1 MRSSFPLTKC
11 YLSWRTSQSV
21 DIDDS
26 LEPPSLYHKVDI
38 SKINIKPLKRKK
50 PEPTIPF
57 NRTQPFFNPTSEPNL
72 ELLNIAINISL
83 KRLKSMEEEAIVFPS
98 DVDAKARELEEKFI
112 ETLRLLGG
120 YVKNKIKGRG
130 LDIVTRVVKY
140 AEHSSAPRLTNF
152 NHEEER
158 VLQEQVFAAIQEN
171 V

>member
-1 MRSSFPLTKC
+1 MRSSFPLIKC
-11 YLSWRTSQSV
+11 YLSWRTSQFV

-83 KRLKSMEEEAIVFPS
+83 KRLKSMEEEAIVFPY
-98 DVDAKARELEEKFI
+98 DVDAEARELEVQFR
-112 ETLRLLGG
+112 ETL
-120 YVKNKIKGRG
+120 
-130 LDIVTRVVKY
+130 
-140 AEHSSAPRLTNF
+140 
-152 NHEEER
+152 
-158 VLQEQVFAAIQEN
+158 
-171 V
+171 